1 MCGVSFKR
9 RENAQMS
16 ENVNVKLGAHMSISD
31 GLHLSFYRGGE
42 IGCRTMQIFTK
53 NATRWKEREVTDEEV
68 ELFRKAR
75 EETGIDPVVAHDS
88 YLINMASPEEALRK
102 KSINAF
108 IGELRR
114 AERLELSHL
123 VAHPGSHGG
132 MGEDEGIKKFSESL
146 NVALKETEG
155 YRVKVAL
162 ETTAGQGASLGHTFE
177 QMARIL
183 DLLEEGDR
191 CAVCLDTAH
200 IFAAGYDI
208 RGEEGLESTLQEFD
222 RVIGLERLE
231 VVHMNDS
238 KKELSSRVDR
248 HEHIGEGF
256 LGLETFRRILHHP
269 VFKELPLILETPM
282 KDGGHA
288 KNLATLKELAG
299 AESKV

>member
-1 MCGVSFKR
+1 
-9 RENAQMS
+9 
-16 ENVNVKLGAHMSISD
+16 MSISD

-53 NATRWKEREVTDEEV
+53 NATRWKEREVTNEEV

-108 IGELRR
+108 IGELTR

-162 ETTAGQGASLGHTFE
+162 ETTAGQGASLGHRFE

-231 VVHMNDS
+231 VVHINDS

-288 KNLATLKELAG
+288 RNLETLRELAG
-299 AESKV
+299 AESKA

>member
-1 MCGVSFKR
+1 
-9 RENAQMS
+9 
-16 ENVNVKLGAHMSISD
+16 MSISD

-108 IGELRR
+108 IGELTR

-162 ETTAGQGASLGHTFE
+162 ETTAGQGASLGHRFE

-299 AESKV
+299 VESKAQ